1 MAGTRPG
8 MTNSTREPRFID
20 FESGS
25 EERSARVSKGEG
37 PIGLMVIE
45 AIHRPE
51 TPLRGSSP

>member
-8 MTNSTREPRFID
+8 MTNFTREPRFID

-25 EERSARVSKGEG
+25 EEHALRASKGEG

-45 AIHRPE
+45 EIHRPE